1 VQVLPNWIVQSVIGS
16 IQLHRSSDGRYI
28 SAELYLM
35 VLEIFHGRSPSMLSS
50 VHDLQTLQK
59 LSFTW
64 WLRAPRVNSA
74 LISSYVVEGSFRGP
88 RGLTN
93 TTMSVSH

>member
-1 VQVLPNWIVQSVIGS
+1 MQVLPNWIVQSVIGS

-50 VHDLQTLQK
+50 VHDLIIAK
-59 LSFTW
+59 VEF
-64 WLRAPRVNSA
+64 
-74 LISSYVVEGSFRGP
+74 YMVVTCASCEFCSNKFICSR
-88 RGLTN
+88 RLVQR
-93 TTMSVSH
+93 TTRSNYHNNVR